1 MSEFVKYVMRF
12 YGKGGIYDFGATEED
27 IVIATDIRLKNK
39 PEIPFD
45 GDSLDREIV
54 RDILLDMKP
63 EYVFPEGGA

>member
-45 GDSLDREIV
+45 ESQGCIC
-54 RDILLDMKP
+54 KCKQCW
-63 EYVFPEGGA
+63 